1 MISQYFSFQFL
12 FFTKL
17 FVVDDFSPCFCHNN
31 FFLHLQPLCFIFYLL
46 AFFSSA
52 SFTFTFILSELEPP
66 ELSKFELLF
75 DDLLECFF
83 VFDKTFEHLSFS
95 FVYLISHPRPS
106 IYLDILFALF
116 MCCYNFANFATA
128 TSFFLEKKQAFNG
141 TSFSQ
146 KSGTQYLNLS
156 LLILIIHLEQFVFF
170 SL

>member
-1 MISQYFSFQFL
+1 MLHFLLKLLSFSM
-12 FFTKL
+12 
-17 FVVDDFSPCFCHNN
+17 
-31 FFLHLQPLCFIFYLL
+31 L

-128 TSFFLEKKQAFNG
+128 TSFFLEKNKPSMAPVF
-141 TSFSQ
+141 
-146 KSGTQYLNLS
+146 LRS
-156 LLILIIHLEQFVFF
+156 LEHNILI
-170 SL
+170 